1 MQDVPS
7 TELRARG
14 STELRGTTSDELKP
28 GKLPRTLGL
37 WSSVALVVGI
47 TIGSGIFRSPA
58 GIAQKV
64 PDPQLMLLLWITGGA
79 ITLCGALSLGELAA
93 ALPETGGLYAYL
105 REGWGHLAAFL
116 FGWSELVLI
125 RANALGGI
133 AVVFG
138 EYLLRSL
145 GVDPIENYVLARSL
159 SALAIAFAAIVNIRG
174 ANIGALIV
182 GIATWAKFL
191 ALAVLA
197 MSAFLIG
204 SNHGAT
210 LSHLTTGTGAPI
222 AIGSMGLALVSIL
235 WAYDGWADLSFASG
249 EVKDPQRNLPKAI
262 IIGTIAIIVIY
273 LMTNVAYLYVNPIEK
288 VAQSRLVA
296 ADTMLAL
303 FGRAGVILV
312 SMFVMISSF
321 SSLNGSML
329 ASPRVFFAMADDG
342 LFFQTIAKVHPR
354 YKTPYVAI
362 ILAAVLGMA
371 LVLSRSFESLTDTFV
386 LAIWPFYALS
396 VAAIYRLRRL
406 RPDLPRPYRA
416 IGYPVVP
423 AIFVVAVIAFVINSL
438 VHDPIPTAATFA
450 LILAGAPIYHF
461 FFSRAH

>member
-1 MQDVPS
+1 MATPS
-7 TELRARG
+7 ER
-14 STELRGTTSDELKP
+14 
-28 GKLPRTLGL
+28 LPRTLGL

-64 PDPQLMLLLWITGGA
+64 PNPIAMLALWVAGGA
-79 ITLCGALSLGELAA
+79 ITLCGALSLAELAA

-105 REGWGHLAAFL
+105 REGWGRLAGFL

-145 GVDPIENYVLARSL
+145 GVDPIEHYIVARSL
-159 SALAIAFAAIVNIRG
+159 SAAAIAFAAFANIRG
-174 ANIGALIV
+174 ASVGAMIV
-182 GIATWAKFL
+182 GVATWAKFL
-191 ALAVLA
+191 ALAVLVF
-197 MSAFLIG
+197 SAFALG
-204 SNHGAT
+204 AGHGAVV
-210 LSHLTTGTGAPI
+210 SNLTTGTGAPL
-222 AIGSMGLALVSIL
+222 AVGSMGLALVSIL

-249 EVKDPQRNLPKAI
+249 EVKDPGRNLPRAI
-262 IIGTIAIIVIY
+262 ILGTIAIIVLY
-273 LMTNVAYLYVNPIEK
+273 VSTNVAYLYVNPIEK

-303 FGRAGVILV
+303 FGRIGVVLV
-312 SMFVMISSF
+312 SIFVMISSF

-342 LFFQTIAKVHPR
+342 LFFETIAKVHPS
-354 YKTPYVAI
+354 YKTPYIAI
-362 ILAAVLGMA
+362 ILAALLGMA
-371 LVLSRSFESLTDTFV
+371 LVLSRSFEALTDTFV
-386 LAIWPFYALS
+386 LAIWPFYALG
-396 VAAIYRLRRL
+396 VAAIYRLRRS
-406 RPDLPRPYRA
+406 RPELARPYRA

-423 AIFVVAVIAFVINSL
+423 AIFIVAVIAFVVNALINEP
-438 VHDPIPTAATFA
+438 VPTSITFA
-450 LILAGAPIYHF
+450 LIFAGAPVYWF
-461 FFSRAH
+461 VFSARRVAR